1 LLDINDM
8 QKLLELRDD
17 RKEEEKKDL
26 VVWKADYNSRNW
38 TGYHLNIWSDAEI
51 WIDENIQFN

>member
-1 LLDINDM
+1 LEIHLLQELNLLDINDM

-26 VVWKADYNSRNW
+26 VV
-38 TGYHLNIWSDAEI
+38 
-51 WIDENIQFN
+51 

>member
-1 LLDINDM
+1 LLEIHLLQELNLLDINDM

-26 VVWKADYNSRNW
+26 VV
-38 TGYHLNIWSDAEI
+38 
-51 WIDENIQFN
+51 